1 MIYRLWPT
9 WESSQLR
16 ELLAVQVEALARDA
30 DSLLGAYVDPS
41 TWDPKILQQ
50 TRAAARL
57 ARSNVEGS
65 VERVLR
71 EPIVR
76 NRFDGDL
83 ALSLLAAFRRFAL
96 GALAL
101 HAGLNAGPG
110 TPRAGLAQ
118 LRAEIIDSLRILA
131 KALRHGVG
139 ATASSAKWNAG
150 ATRAGDTCAQP
161 WRVWDVRPA
170 GPRPY

>member
-1 MIYRLWPT
+1 M
-9 WESSQLR
+9 
-16 ELLAVQVEALARDA
+16 QVDALARDA
-30 DSLLGAYVDPS
+30 DALLGAYVDPS

-57 ARSNVEGS
+57 ARSNVEVS

-101 HAGLNAGPG
+101 HAGLDAGPA
-110 TPRAGLAQ
+110 TPRPGLAQ
-118 LRAEIIDSLRILA
+118 LRAEIIDSLHILA
-131 KALRHGVG
+131 KALRHGVPPHPLPPLRQTQLALSG
-139 ATASSAKWNAG
+139 TVDVVVLEQTDVLVESINTVAALLGVDS
-150 ATRAGDTCAQP
+150 GDSRERQS
-161 WRVWDVRPA
+161 RP
-170 GPRPY
+170 